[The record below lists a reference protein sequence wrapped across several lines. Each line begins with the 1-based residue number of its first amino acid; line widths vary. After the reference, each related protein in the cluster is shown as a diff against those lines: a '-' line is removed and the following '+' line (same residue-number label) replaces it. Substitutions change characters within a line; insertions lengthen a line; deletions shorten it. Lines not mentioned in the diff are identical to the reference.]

1 MKNIKHIVS
10 LLVFSFSCYYIH
22 AQETNN
28 VIWNEIL
35 TAKELGQGF
44 HKISPPLIPN
54 KVYKDN
60 DVAKELNK
68 VDYFNYNNNSI
79 NELMATSSN
88 FVTIEIPTI
97 EDKNNN
103 WTIDLI
109 EVTSSFYQYDISTN
123 LGTPYTGE
131 LNKRKH
137 YRGIIRGAE
146 DKSLVAISFFENEIM
161 GVISIKGMANVNIT
175 KLTNSTTHIMYKD
188 TETRLPSN
196 FNCETVDD
204 PSLNYDPKIL
214 LKGINNNKSS
224 NGDCVE
230 MEFTTEEDIYANK
243 GSVSNVIDY
252 VEGVFNIVA
261 TLYQNENIEVRISH
275 IHIYIGGDPYSA
287 GNPSGLLTEYQNEKS
302 SINGDL
308 SMLLTFR
315 GIGGGIAAGF
325 NGLCN
330 ANVDQSLAVSG
341 INSTYSAFPNYSWT
355 TSVITHEFGHLLG
368 SRHTHACVWNGN
380 NTAIDG
386 CAGSTEGSCA
396 VPGSPSGGGTI
407 MSYCHW
413 TTGINFNLGFG
424 PQPGNVIRNSVAN
437 ASCVTPCCIPNR
449 HMTINVISGNNFD
462 FEASNQ
468 ITAINTIFSGAVVD
482 YDAGYE
488 VVLQPGFKAVM
499 GSEFYAFVDGC
510 GGARRL
516 ATENEL
522 EQNNKL
528 SETDFMSNA
537 YNIYPNPSMDGKFN
551 IEMSENSVGT
561 TNIEVLNLMGELIYS
576 IQPTGNTK
584 ITFDISD
591 QPNGIYL
598 IKLTS
603 NEKIITKKIIKQ

>member
-10 LLVFSFSCYYIH
+10 LLVFSFSCYNIH

-161 GVISIKGMANVNIT
+161 GIISIKGMANVNIT

-188 TETRLPSN
+188 TETKLPSN

-204 PSLNYDPKIL
+204 PRLTYDPKIL

-386 CAGSTEGSCA
+386 CAGPTEGSCA

-468 ITAINTIFSGAVVD
+468 ITAINTIFSGAVID

-522 EQNNKL
+522 EQNNEL

-537 YNIYPNPSMDGKFN
+537 YHIYPNPSMDGKFN
-551 IEMSENSVGT
+551 I
-561 TNIEVLNLMGELIYS
+561 
-576 IQPTGNTK
+576 
-584 ITFDISD
+584 
-591 QPNGIYL
+591 
-598 IKLTS
+598 
-603 NEKIITKKIIKQ
+603 